1 MKLTQEEKNKLII
14 AKDEKEWYAIC
25 EDIKKRR
32 NGIYP
37 NDLAREVLVIYHN
50 NFPINK
56 YPEWENLKMKLINRK
71 AFLSWLSIGWVAFA
85 AATGGFITVMLR
97 FLFPNVLFEPPQT
110 FNLLTL
116 RSFGESFYHHIT
128 DAALELGYVGA

>member
-50 NFPINK
+50 KNQVNK
-56 YPEWENLKMKLINRK
+56 KL
-71 AFLSWLSIGWVAFA
+71 L
-85 AATGGFITVMLR
+85 
-97 FLFPNVLFEPPQT
+97 P
-110 FNLLTL
+110 
-116 RSFGESFYHHIT
+116 
-128 DAALELGYVGA
+128 